1 MCIINT
7 LSTDTYSTVIHLLH
21 SIGGRGTRVGHYL
34 TIRLIRSCAVQNKV
48 SRTSSYCTIDSTH
61 LISQDV

>member
-1 MCIINT
+1 MCTINT
-7 LSTDTYSTVIHLLH
+7 LSTDTVKSYIYYTLQEEEEREFAIILLQ
-21 SIGGRGTRVGHYL
+21 
-34 TIRLIRSCAVQNKV
+34 RLIRGCAVQNKV